1 MNVLAPVGAANGLF
15 AGGGC
20 IGALIISPS
29 LNRLGRRLTIQIV
42 CVICVV
48 GSSIQGGAV
57 QIAMFLVGRFITG
70 VGVGMMQVSVPIYQS
85 ELSPAKQRGLMVGG
99 HGILIV
105 CGYAMAAWTGL
116 GCYFAVPLVQWR
128 LCLSLQVVAPL
139 ILRKF
144 IARGTAWE
152 HGSSYEAYPKHV
164 TSVLIRRQ

>member
-1 MNVLAPVGAANGLF
+1 
-15 AGGGC
+15 
-20 IGALIISPS
+20 
-29 LNRLGRRLTIQIV
+29 
-42 CVICVV
+42 
-48 GSSIQGGAV
+48 
-57 QIAMFLVGRFITG
+57 MFLVGRFITG